1 MSTDGKGRALD
12 NVAIERFWRSLKY
25 EEVYLKDYA
34 DLPEARREIGR
45 YIERY
50 NSFVRIS
57 LSEVEHRIPSM
68 LKAAVRAPP
77 DQSKS
82 CQDVV
87 LALGSTAIPP
97 SVIPLRRGGRTMPC
111 HCRPVEM
118 STPLSSISETK
129 LRRIS

>member
-1 MSTDGKGRALD
+1 LD

-68 LKAAVRAPP
+68 LKAAV
-77 DQSKS
+77 
-82 CQDVV
+82 
-87 LALGSTAIPP
+87 LAWTFQ
-97 SVIPLRRGGRTMPC
+97 RGGNGRA
-111 HCRPVEM
+111 
-118 STPLSSISETK
+118 
-129 LRRIS
+129 